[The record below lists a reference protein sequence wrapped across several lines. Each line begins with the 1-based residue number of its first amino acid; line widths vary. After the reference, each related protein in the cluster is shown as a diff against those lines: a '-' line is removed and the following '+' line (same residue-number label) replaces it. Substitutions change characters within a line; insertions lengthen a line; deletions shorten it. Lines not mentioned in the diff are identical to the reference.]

1 MDIAKILEVKLPNS
15 EWTLNGESYDGLTWL
30 SNTEKPTLEQ
40 IESWDSEVK
49 TILQNETRIWELKSL
64 LADSDFRMTKDY
76 FESMSITDQNKW
88 TSQRL
93 VWRSELRR
101 LNEET

>member
-1 MDIAKILEVKLPNS
+1 MIVIDQTKKQ
-15 EWTLNGESYDGLTWL
+15 T
-30 SNTEKPTLEQ
+30 
-40 IESWDSEVK
+40 IE
-49 TILQNETRIWELKSL
+49 NETRIWELKSF

-76 FESMSITDQNKW
+76 FESMSQADQNKW

-101 LNEET
+101 LSEEI